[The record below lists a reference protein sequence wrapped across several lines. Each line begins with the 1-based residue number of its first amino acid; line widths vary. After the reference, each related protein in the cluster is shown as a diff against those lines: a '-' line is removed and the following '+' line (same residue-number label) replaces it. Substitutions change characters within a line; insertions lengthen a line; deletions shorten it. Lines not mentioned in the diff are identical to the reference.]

1 MTSSDIPHAEEAR
14 RAVSKHAGRFSK
26 LPISLRLAGR
36 ELRGGVQ
43 GFVVF
48 LLCLALGVA
57 AIAGVGS
64 LARGLTE
71 GLAREGRS
79 ILDGDASFSM
89 HHQEATP
96 EQRAVLERKGRVSE
110 VASLRAM
117 ARVAS
122 GDATLVELKAVDGAW
137 PMIGK
142 ADLEPTLPIAD
153 ILAQKDGRFGAAVDP
168 AVLARFGLKIGDR
181 LIVGNLELDV
191 RAALTREPDRLSEG
205 VGFGPRLLVS
215 LDALKASGLLQ
226 PGSLVRYSYRVA
238 LPDGAGDD
246 EAVKRLLADVE
257 KQAPEAGFNARS
269 RFNAA
274 PQLERNVGRFTQFL
288 TIVGLA
294 ALIIGGVGV
303 ANAVAA
309 FVDRKRETIATL
321 KGIGASGGTVFLI
334 HLAEVATLGALGVGL
349 GLIVGAVLPFAAV
362 AALKS
367 VLPIPIEP
375 SIYPRE
381 LLLALAYGA
390 LTTLAFAVWP
400 LGRAHDVP
408 VAALFREQV
417 APEARRPRLVYIAA
431 TFALAAALCG
441 LAVYAAYDTRIAGIF
456 VVATAATFLALR
468 LTASGIM
475 WLAARAPRPRSVEL
489 KLALANMHRPGALT
503 PSVVLSLG
511 LGLALLVTL
520 TLIDSSIRKQLS
532 NELPAKAPSFFFL
545 DLTAAERDAFTSL
558 IKDKAPD
565 ATLESVPMLRG
576 SFATL
581 KGKPLDENAV
591 DPEYRGLLKG
601 DRGVTFAAEPPKGST
616 VVEGEWWAPDYSGPP
631 LISFDRRLAKA
642 LGLSVGDEVGINVL
656 GRIITA
662 KVANLREIHWET
674 LGINF
679 FMVFSPNAFKGAP
692 YMNLATVTFPNGGS
706 DAQEFALM
714 RDVTRAF
721 PAVTAIRVKDAL
733 TSVSKVVENLA
744 VAIRVASGVTLVSSM
759 LVLAGALA
767 AGHRRRVYEAVVL
780 KTLGATRGRLIA
792 AFAAEYALLGLVT
805 AVFGL
810 IVGSLGAWGVTTD
823 IMKIDFAFDWPGAG
837 LAALGA
843 LAVTILLGLAGS
855 WRALGEKPARHLRSL

>member
-1 MTSSDIPHAEEAR
+1 MSQTGAAASR
-14 RAVSKHAGRFSK
+14 RGAGGSR
-26 LPISLRLAGR
+26 LPVTLRLAAR

-71 GLAREGRS
+71 GLQREGRS
-79 ILDGDASFSM
+79 ILDGDAAFSV
-89 HHQEATP
+89 HHQQATA
-96 EQRAVLERKGRVSE
+96 EQRALLERKGRVSE
-110 VASLRAM
+110 VATLRAM

-122 GDATLVELKAVDGAW
+122 GEATLVELKAVDGAW

-142 ADLEPTLPIAD
+142 AELDPALPMNEA
-153 ILAQKDGRFGAAVDP
+153 LAQKDGRFGAVVDP
-168 AVLARFGLKIGDR
+168 AVLARFGLKVGDR
-181 LIVGNLELDV
+181 LTVGNLEVDV
-191 RAALTREPDRLSEG
+191 RAGLTREPDRLSEG
-205 VGFGPRLLVS
+205 VGFGPRMLVS
-215 LDALKASGLLQ
+215 LDALNASGLVQ

-238 LPDGAGDD
+238 LPDGARDD
-246 EAVKRLLADVE
+246 AAVSRLLASVE
-257 KQAPEAGFNARS
+257 KEAPEAGFNTRS
-269 RFNAA
+269 RLNAA
-274 PQLERNVGRFTQFL
+274 PSLERNVGRFTQFL

-294 ALIIGGVGV
+294 ALIVGGVGV
-303 ANAVAA
+303 ANAVSA

-321 KGIGASGGTVFLI
+321 KSVGASGRTVFFI
-334 HLAEVATLGALGVGL
+334 HLIEVAALGALGVAIGL
-349 GLIVGAVLPFAAV
+349 AVGAALPFAAV
-362 AALKS
+362 AALRN
-367 VLPIPIEP
+367 VLPLPIEP
-375 SIYPRE
+375 SFFPRE
-381 LLLALAYGA
+381 LLLAGAYGA

-417 APEARRPRLVYIAA
+417 APETRRPRLAYIAA
-431 TFALAAALCG
+431 TLALATALCG
-441 LAVYAAYDTRIAGIF
+441 LAVYAAYDKRIATIF
-456 VVATAATFLALR
+456 VVATAATFVALR
-468 LTASGIM
+468 LVAWGIM
-475 WLAARAPRPRSVEL
+475 WAAARAPRPKSVEL

-511 LGLALLVTL
+511 LGLSLLVTL
-520 TLIDSSIRKQLS
+520 TLIDSSIRRQLS
-532 NELPAKAPSFFFL
+532 NELPAKAPAFFFL
-545 DLTAAERDAFTSL
+545 DLTSSDRDAFTSL

-581 KGKPLDENAV
+581 KGKPVDENSI
-591 DPEYRGLLKG
+591 DPEFRGLLKG
-601 DRGVTFAAEPPKGST
+601 DRGVTFATEPPKGT
-616 VVEGEWWAPDYSGPP
+616 TIVEGEWWAPDYAGPP
-631 LISFDRRLAKA
+631 LISFEMRLAQG
-642 LGLSVGDEVGINVL
+642 LGLKVGDEVGINVL

-662 KVANLREIHWET
+662 KVANLREVHWET

-679 FMVFSPNAFKGAP
+679 FMVFSPNAFAGAP
-692 YMNLATVTFPNGGS
+692 YMNLATVSFADGGS
-706 DAQEFALM
+706 DAKEFALM

-767 AGHRRRVYEAVVL
+767 AGHRRRVYEAVIL
-780 KTLGATRGRLIA
+780 KTLGATRRRLIA

-810 IVGSLGAWGVTTD
+810 AVGSLGAWFVTTD
-823 IMKIDFAFDWPGAG
+823 VMKIDFAFDLPGAG

-843 LAVTILLGLAGS
+843 LTVTILLGLAGS
-855 WRALGEKPARHLRSL
+855 WRVLGEKPARHLRSL